1 MRVFLDEKYEKH
13 PELFPASMASGYE
26 LSGFLPELKRIA
38 GIRFRQLRTGE
49 GLLTGFARA
58 L

>member
-1 MRVFLDEKYEKH
+1 MRVFLNEKYEEH

-26 LSGFLPELKRIA
+26 LSGFLPESK
-38 GIRFRQLRTGE
+38 GVRFRQLRTGE